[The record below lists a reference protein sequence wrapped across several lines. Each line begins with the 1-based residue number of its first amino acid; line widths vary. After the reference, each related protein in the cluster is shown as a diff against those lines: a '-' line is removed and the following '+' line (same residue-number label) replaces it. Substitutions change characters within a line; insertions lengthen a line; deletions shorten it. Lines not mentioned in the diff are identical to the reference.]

1 MEGKSTVSFI
11 NFMDGFINFFKD
23 TGLASNGA
31 LTKIKKIIRVKK
43 AGFLGT
49 LDPVASGILPVALGR
64 ATKMLRF
71 FEDSKKTYR
80 ATLRFGTET
89 DTQDSTGKVTKE
101 GPAPDAGKRDALEK
115 LLSSFTGDI
124 KQLPPMFSAKKVDGE
139 RLYTIARKGGHVERE
154 EKNVT
159 VHSIKLEEF
168 TGETAV
174 FTAVVSKGT
183 YIRVLCEDVGRAL
196 GYPAHMGELTREA
209 VHNFTTKDSVTLE
222 WLSEHRDDPDRWLL
236 PPDFP
241 LMFLP
246 KFDANVKARDDLSN
260 GIPVQWKGDT
270 PGFVRLYDTD
280 GNFFGVGKG
289 DLVLKKI
296 LPEKII
302 AFPARKQV
310 SA

>member
-1 MEGKSTVSFI
+1 
-11 NFMDGFINFFKD
+11 MDGFINVFKD
-23 TGLASNGA
+23 TGLASNSA

-64 ATKMLRF
+64 ATKLLRF
-71 FEDSKKTYR
+71 FEDSQKTYR
-80 ATLRFGTET
+80 ATLRFGRET

-101 GPAPDAGKRDALEK
+101 GPVPDEAKREELEK
-115 LLSSFTGDI
+115 LFAAFTGEI

-139 RLYTIARKGGHVERE
+139 RLYNIARKGGHVERD

-183 YIRVLCEDVGRAL
+183 YIRALCEDIGRAF

-209 VHNFTTKDSVTLE
+209 VHNFTTKDCVTLE
-222 WLSEHRDDPDRWLL
+222 QLSEQRDDPDGWLL
-236 PPDFP
+236 PPDYP

-246 KFDANVKARDDLSN
+246 KFDAGVKDKNDLSN
-260 GIPVQWKGDT
+260 GMPVQWNGET
-270 PGFVRLYDTD
+270 SGFVRLYDSD

-289 DLVLKKI
+289 DHIIKKV

-302 AFPARKQV
+302 LSPARKEV

>member
-1 MEGKSTVSFI
+1 
-11 NFMDGFINFFKD
+11 MDGFINVFKD
-23 TGLASNGA
+23 TGLASNSA

-64 ATKMLRF
+64 ATKLLRF
-71 FEDSKKTYR
+71 FEDSQKTYR
-80 ATLRFGTET
+80 ATLRFGRET

-101 GPAPDAGKRDALEK
+101 GPVPDEAKREELEK
-115 LLSSFTGDI
+115 LFAAFTGEI

-139 RLYTIARKGGHVERE
+139 RLYNIARKGGHVERD

-183 YIRVLCEDVGRAL
+183 YIRALCEDIGRAF

-209 VHNFTTKDSVTLE
+209 VHNFTTKDCVTLE
-222 WLSEHRDDPDRWLL
+222 QLSEQRDDPDRWLL
-236 PPDFP
+236 PPDYP

-246 KFDANVKARDDLSN
+246 KFDAGVKDKNDLSN
-260 GIPVQWKGDT
+260 GMPVQWNGET
-270 PGFVRLYDTD
+270 FGYVRLYDSD

-289 DLVLKKI
+289 DHIIKKV

-302 AFPARKQV
+302 LSPARKEV

>member
-1 MEGKSTVSFI
+1 
-11 NFMDGFINFFKD
+11 MDGFINFFKD
-23 TGLASNGA
+23 TGLASNSA
-31 LTKIKKIIRVKK
+31 LTKIKKIIRIKK

-80 ATLRFGTET
+80 ATLQFGSET

-101 GPAPDAGKRDALEK
+101 GELPEAGKRDELEK
-115 LLSSFTGDI
+115 LLTSFTGEI
-124 KQLPPMFSAKKVDGE
+124 KQLPPMFSAKKVAGE

-154 EKNVT
+154 EKDVT

-183 YIRVLCEDVGRAL
+183 YIRALCEDVGRAF

-236 PPDFP
+236 PPDYP
-241 LMFLP
+241 LMFMP
-246 KFDANVKARDDLSN
+246 KFDAGVKDMNDLSN
-260 GIPVQWKGDT
+260 GMPVQWNGET
-270 PGFVRLYDTD
+270 SRFVRLYDSD
-280 GNFFGVGKG
+280 GNFFGVGKA
-289 DLVLKKI
+289 DRMLRKV

-302 AFPARKQV
+302 LSTGRKEV